1 MVIKIYSEVKEDFD
15 LITEIDFDLEEWH
28 NYELMFEKTENPKLH
43 KKIFKPHKS
52 GTGGRLNFQNF
63 VGDTEIEGKWIQVK
77 SKKFDKDQFEGM
89 LNEVK
94 DQMANLPFS
103 YDAPTYLP
111 YERVP
116 ETAPEI
122 LYHDFAYL
130 RYIMCQ
136 MDKRDHLESQI
147 RKILYDPHRK
157 LDKEDH
163 YINVDKIHRIDSKTL
178 SNILLNTKNLIKL
191 SASSQLRSTTLGRK
205 LTIDDQTYY
214 PSKVLSSIIISS
226 YDTPENRF
234 IKYFLKQC
242 ESIINAFKDY
252 IQSSEKL
259 DLIDSNLERDIEY
272 MLNFLKTIQVDSI
285 FSEVEDITFIPIGS
299 SILQKKEG
307 YRDILEFYSLLNM
320 RASYNPMEINLQ
332 RIIQNKDIAILYEYW
347 CFFKVKEI
355 LEDSL
360 GKCRKAIG
368 AKINEL
374 YSDIEHELCIEFG
387 KDCKLYYNKSFR
399 KGRKESYSL
408 LLRPDI
414 ALEIGKDIYLF
425 DAKFRIDKLPEEKT
439 SEEDEETI
447 DSTYK
452 KIDLYKM
459 HTYKDAIIKAKSVFI
474 LYPGEEERFYPK
486 SCEKINLPGG
496 LKQVIRDIISPSP
509 IFSDGV
515 GAISLI
521 PSKFKK

>member
-1 MVIKIYSEVKEDFD
+1 MVIEIYSEVKADFVPITDINELVEWEDY
-15 LITEIDFDLEEWH
+15 EIKFEE
-28 NYELMFEKTENPKLH
+28 NETQTLH
-43 KKIFKPHKS
+43 KKIFSKHKS
-52 GTGGRLNFQNF
+52 GNSGILKFKNF
-63 VGDTEIEGKWIQVK
+63 VGYTEIEGHPIWVK
-77 SKKFDKDQFEGM
+77 SKIFDQDQFEGM

-116 ETAPEI
+116 ETAAPEI

-157 LDKEDH
+157 LDKEDD
-163 YINVDKIHRIDSKTL
+163 YIDVDKIHRIDSKTL
-178 SNILLNTKNLIKL
+178 SNILFNTRNLIKL

-214 PSKVLSSIIISS
+214 PSKALSSIIISI

-242 ESIINAFKDY
+242 ESIIKAFKDH

-259 DLIDSNLERDIEY
+259 DFIDSNLERDIEY
-272 MLNFLKTIQVDSI
+272 MLNFLKTIQVDTI
-285 FSEVEDITFIPIGS
+285 FSEVEYITFIPIGS

-320 RASYNPMEINLQ
+320 RSSYNPMEVNLK
-332 RIIQNKDIAILYEYW
+332 RIIQNKEISDLYEYW

-368 AKINEL
+368 AKVNEL
-374 YSDIEHELCIEFG
+374 YSYIEWNLCLEYRN
-387 KDCKLYYNKSFR
+387 DCKLYYNKMFR
-399 KGRKESYSL
+399 NGNGSYSVS
-408 LLRPDI
+408 LRPDI
-414 ALEIGKDIYLF
+414 ALEIGTDIYLF
-425 DAKFRIDKLPEEKT
+425 DAKFRIDRLLEEIL
-439 SEEDEETI
+439 SEEDE
-447 DSTYK
+447 DSKYK
-452 KIDLYKM
+452 RIDLYKM
-459 HTYKDAIIKAKSVFI
+459 HAYKDAIIKAKSVFI
-474 LYPGEEERFYPK
+474 LYPGEEEIFYPK
-486 SCEKINLPGG
+486 SCGNINQPGG
-496 LKQVIRDIISPSP
+496 LEKVIRDIISPSP
-509 IFSDGV
+509 KFTDGV
-515 GAISLI
+515 GVISLK
-521 PSKFKK
+521 PSKLKIEIAT